1 MKVLLMNCRVIKM
14 SYMQVISKKLGKLLV
29 SKIYILFMQALNI
42 QTLIPVLM
50 RMHKLF
56 TSTISLSKTLSRSK
70 MKMYFIK
77 SVR

>member
-1 MKVLLMNCRVIKM
+1 MNCRVIKM

>member
-1 MKVLLMNCRVIKM
+1 MNCRVIKM
-14 SYMQVISKKLGKLLV
+14 SYMRVISKKLGKLLV
-29 SKIYILFMQALNI
+29 SKIYTLFMQALNI
-42 QTLIPVLM
+42 QTLIPALM

-56 TSTISLSKTLSRSK
+56 TSIISLSKTLSRSK